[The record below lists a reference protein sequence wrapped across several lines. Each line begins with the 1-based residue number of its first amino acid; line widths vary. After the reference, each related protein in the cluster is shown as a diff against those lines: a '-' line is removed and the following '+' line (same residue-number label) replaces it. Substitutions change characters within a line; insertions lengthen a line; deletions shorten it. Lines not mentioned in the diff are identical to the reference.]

1 VEDAME
7 TEKSENEKTE
17 SQTVN
22 GHDSAPDEKK
32 PIIDQMTDLAAQ
44 AAGALAETAVKTVAK
59 KAKKAVAKRIPTS
72 VKKARRR

>member
-1 VEDAME
+1 ME

-44 AAGALAETAVKTVAK
+44 AAGALAETAVVAK
-59 KAKKAVAKRIPTS
+59 KAKKAIAKRIPTS